1 MVEEERISKTIRV
14 STVSTGAIARQVTW
28 LTVKKVLYGSLHSSS
43 FFTADCAK
51 GLVCNSVIR
60 MPCYRMREY

>member
-14 STVSTGAIARQVTW
+14 SMVSTDANTRQVTM

-43 FFTADCAK
+43 LFTAGCAK
-51 GLVCNSVIR
+51 GSVCNGVIR
-60 MPCYRMREY
+60 MPWSRMQEY